1 MSLRRP
7 TDEGRGGAPL
17 PAPDRYHGRVRA
29 ARGRGRPWARRGAR
43 PCRSG
48 CSTRPFSNSYWVVPA
63 DFEGRFADYNLF
75 ENGFSET
82 LAAVAYTGKIDTSS
96 IPERG
101 LTPELT
107 TNGTLRKAWRVAA
120 DGRRLLYKGSS
131 DGCRPGE
138 WLSEVLASQVAEAMG
153 IDHAPYWHDA
163 WEAQDCSVCS
173 CFCTPQV
180 SYVPFALA
188 AGAASM
194 PACIRFASRLSRE
207 SLEATCDMLAFDAL
221 VCNTDR
227 HFVNFG
233 YLVDARTN
241 RVMRPAPVFDNGRAL
256 FPNYGDDEVAGA
268 AMLAQYCRPA
278 FGPSSFEELL
288 ARVIGPRQSGALERA
303 ADTLELAAPDG
314 RFAARCQTLTEF
326 LRRRAA
332 ELARLAPVDHDR
344 LAAM

>member
-1 MSLRRP
+1 M
-7 TDEGRGGAPL
+7 DEGRGGAPL

-96 IPERG
+96 IPEHG

-107 TNGTLRKAWRVAA
+107 TNGILRKAWRIAA

-138 WLSEVLASQVAEAMG
+138 WLSEVL
-153 IDHAPYWHDA
+153 
-163 WEAQDCSVCS
+163 
-173 CFCTPQV
+173 
-180 SYVPFALA
+180 
-188 AGAASM
+188 
-194 PACIRFASRLSRE
+194 
-207 SLEATCDMLAFDAL
+207 EATCDMLAFDAL

-227 HFVNFG
+227 HFANFG

-256 FPNYGDDEVAGA
+256 FPNYGDNEAAGA

-288 ARVIGPRQSGALERA
+288 ARVIGPRQSGALEKA

-332 ELARLAPVDHDR
+332 ELARLVPVDHDR